1 MKKTKNIR
9 RVLKADL
16 IKKEIDKKEIDQE
29 LFEKLEKKQRRSGG
43 GGCKRISKNKLND
56 KCYFLPLDDD
66 FPEGSNE

>member
-16 IKKEIDKKEIDQE
+16 IEKEIDQKEIDQE
-29 LFEKLEKKQRRSGG
+29 VFKKLEKKQRKSGG
-43 GGCKRISKNKLND
+43 GGYKRIRENEFNH
-56 KCYFLPLDDD
+56 KCCFLPLDDD